1 MCHRITFIYSLLYQH
16 QQLNTATHDAL
27 HEMFGIAN
35 MASLDHLAEM
45 VQAGHVV
52 TATGED
58 AYLPHLD
65 RMAIPVTFLHG
76 ADNDC
81 FLPQSTADTYD
92 ALRLANPG
100 VPYTRHVIPGYG
112 HIDCIFGA
120 NASRDVYP
128 LIRRHLEETA

>member
-1 MCHRITFIYSLLYQH
+1 
-16 QQLNTATHDAL
+16 
-27 HEMFGIAN
+27 MFGIAN
-35 MASLDHLAEM
+35 IAALDHLAEM
-45 VQAGHVV
+45 VRAGHVV
-52 TATGED
+52 TAAGED
-58 AYLPHLD
+58 AYRPHLD

-120 NASRDVYP
+120 NASHDVYP
-128 LIRRHLEETA
+128 LIRRHLEETG